1 MLFTNNIIDGDKK
14 SFDVGLA
21 YISDFE
27 EYKQAEEEG
36 KIPVTIFHPD
46 WGLIETYEGA
56 PDLPWLQEQ
65 ATIANFREATSSM
78 LGNDIK
84 GYSQAAALAMENG
97 GFVLGSGLDMI
108 PEIQAS
114 LLNVA
119 RNTDATSGLS
129 MNDIQGDSNIQATL
143 GNTSVYKEWLNEY
156 SGLKQG
162 ITEHPALFALNNQEM
177 IKAQNLD
184 SDFSLTDENLD
195 KLSLAKL
202 NGIKEY
208 LDAQIS

>member
-65 ATIANFREATSSM
+65 STIANFREATSSM

-84 GYSQAAALAMENG
+84 G
-97 GFVLGSGLDMI
+97 
-108 PEIQAS
+108 
-114 LLNVA
+114 
-119 RNTDATSGLS
+119 
-129 MNDIQGDSNIQATL
+129 
-143 GNTSVYKEWLNEY
+143 
-156 SGLKQG
+156 
-162 ITEHPALFALNNQEM
+162 
-177 IKAQNLD
+177 
-184 SDFSLTDENLD
+184 
-195 KLSLAKL
+195 
-202 NGIKEY
+202 
-208 LDAQIS
+208 